1 MPIFCSSFHWVD
13 DKRVALRETYR
24 VLKPGGSV
32 DMTTLD
38 RDSPDTKTKLVDSIL
53 AKYNINRS
61 YELYRGITRKNS
73 FYKLFFN

>member
-1 MPIFCSSFHWVD
+1 
-13 DKRVALRETYR
+13 
-24 VLKPGGSV
+24 
-32 DMTTLD
+32 MTTLD